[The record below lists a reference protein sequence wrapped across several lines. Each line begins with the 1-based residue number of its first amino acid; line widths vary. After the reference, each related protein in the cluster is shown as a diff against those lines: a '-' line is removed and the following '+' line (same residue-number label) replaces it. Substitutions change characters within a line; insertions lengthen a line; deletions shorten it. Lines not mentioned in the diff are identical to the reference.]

1 MTDYVTAE
9 ERLAIANMPM
19 LIDFAGLECMGC
31 GLTAKEVMD
40 QWEVTEEEM
49 EEGNFDN
56 ASYFQIRLLKV
67 MEGNCPC
74 CGDE

>member
-1 MTDYVTAE
+1 MIMTDYVTAE

-49 EEGNFDN
+49 EE
-56 ASYFQIRLLKV
+56 
-67 MEGNCPC
+67 
-74 CGDE
+74 